1 MNVDFIILTGG
12 SPMSTSDVQALPAD
26 DFDLESTTTEI
37 AVKLQNSPEITA
49 LKNQINI
56 LQAESVMQFGQDT
69 AKGISSFA
77 DQILSSIKSVNVE
90 DSGSLLKQLNKIMD
104 KFNISDFSEKEDE
117 PGFFEKLFG
126 GGKRTI
132 DSLLGKYESMG
143 SEVDAVY
150 IQLKKYEQ
158 EISRTNGT
166 LEEMFKK
173 NVDYYEQLEKYIL
186 AGKNAAEE
194 IRTVMIPDLES
205 KAAASQDQL
214 EFIKLDNVKS
224 ALDFLE
230 QRVFDLELAK
240 NVALQS
246 MPQIKMIQRGNFHL
260 VRKINSAFIVTIPIF
275 KQGITQAI
283 ALKRQAVQAEALAAL
298 DEKTNELLL
307 KNAQNTA
314 TQSKLTAQLSTNSSI
329 KTETLEEAW
338 KTIVQGIEETQAIEN
353 QARAA
358 REDGSKRIE
367 QLQNEFQQRFQ
378 KKIPQ

>member
-1 MNVDFIILTGG
+1 
-12 SPMSTSDVQALPAD
+12 MSETSVQDLQNNEL
-26 DFDLESTTTEI
+26 DLENTTTAI
-37 AVKLQNSPEITA
+37 AVKLQNSPEILA
-49 LKNQINI
+49 LKEKINVNQT
-56 LQAESVMQFGQDT
+56 ESVMQFGQDT

-77 DQILSSIKSVNVE
+77 DQILQSIKSVDVE
-90 DSGSLLKQLNKIMD
+90 DSGTLLKQLNKIME
-104 KFNISDFSEKEDE
+104 KFDIGDFSEKPES

-126 GGKRTI
+126 GGKKTI

-158 EISRTNGT
+158 EINQTNGT

-186 AGKNAAEE
+186 AGKAAAEE

-205 KAAASQDQL
+205 KAVASQDQL
-214 EFIKLDNVKS
+214 ELINVNNVKS
-224 ALDFLE
+224 ALELLE

-246 MPQIKMIQRGNFHL
+246 MPQIKMIQRGNLNL

-283 ALKRQAVQAEALAAL
+283 ALKRQAVQAEAMAAL

-314 TQSKLTAQLSTNSSI
+314 TQSKLTAQLSSSSSI
-329 KTETLEEAW
+329 KTEILEEAW

-358 REDGSKRIE
+358 REDGSKRIAE
-367 QLQNEFQQRFQ
+367 LQHDFQQRFQ
-378 KKIPQ
+378 KK

>member
-1 MNVDFIILTGG
+1 MNTTDNQSL
-12 SPMSTSDVQALPAD
+12 QAPE
-26 DFDLESTTTEI
+26 FDIDNATQEI

-56 LQAESVMQFGQDT
+56 QQTESVMHFGQDT

-90 DSGSLLKQLNKIMD
+90 DSGALLKQLNKIMD
-104 KFNISDFSEKEDE
+104 KFDIGDFSEKKEE

-126 GGKRTI
+126 SGKKTI

-158 EISRTNGT
+158 EINHTNGT
-166 LEEMFKK
+166 LEDMFKK
-173 NVDYYEQLEKYIL
+173 NVEYYEQLEKYIM
-186 AGKNAAEE
+186 AGKAAAEE
-194 IRTVMIPDLES
+194 IRTRMIPEMES
-205 KAAASQDQL
+205 KVAASQDQMDVITLNNVRSTL
-214 EFIKLDNVKS
+214 ELLD
-224 ALDFLE
+224 
-230 QRVFDLELAK
+230 QRIFDLELAK

-246 MPQIKMIQRGNFHL
+246 MPQIKMIQRGNYLL

-314 TQSKLTAQLSTNSSI
+314 TQSKLTAQLSANSSLRI
-329 KTETLEEAW
+329 ETLEEAW
-338 KTIVQGIEETQAIEN
+338 RTIVQGIEETQAIEN

-367 QLQNEFQQRFQ
+367 QLQHEFQERFD
-378 KKIPQ
+378 KTGK

>member
-1 MNVDFIILTGG
+1 
-12 SPMSTSDVQALPAD
+12 MSTSDVQALPAD

>member
-1 MNVDFIILTGG
+1 MSTTDEQALTGN
-12 SPMSTSDVQALPAD
+12 
-26 DFDLESTTTEI
+26 DFDLENTTTAI
-37 AVKLQNSPEITA
+37 AVKLQSSPEILA
-49 LKNQINI
+49 LKEKIDIQK
-56 LQAESVMQFGQDT
+56 AESVMQFGQDT

-77 DQILSSIKSVNVE
+77 DQILNSIKSVNVE
-90 DSGSLLKQLNKIMD
+90 DSGTLLKQLNKIMD
-104 KFNISDFSEKEDE
+104 KFNIGDFSEMQAA

-126 GGKRTI
+126 SGKKTI
-132 DSLLGKYESMG
+132 ENLLGKYESMG

-158 EISRTNGT
+158 EITQTNGT

-186 AGKNAAEE
+186 AGKSAAEE
-194 IRTVMIPDLES
+194 IRNVMVPELES
-205 KAAASQDQL
+205 KASASQDQL
-214 EFIKLDNVKS
+214 ELIQVDTIKSSLE
-224 ALDFLE
+224 LLE
-230 QRVFDLELAK
+230 QRIFDLELAK

-246 MPQIKMIQRGNFHL
+246 MPQIKMIQRGNMNL

-283 ALKRQAVQAEALAAL
+283 ALKRQAVQAEAMAAL

-314 TQSKLTAQLSTNSSI
+314 TQSKLTAQLSSSSSI

-338 KTIVQGIEETQAIEN
+338 KIIVQGIEETKAIES

-358 REDGSKRIE
+358 REDGSKRIQE
-367 QLQNEFQQRFQ
+367 LQNDFQQRFQ
-378 KKIPQ
+378 K